1 MCDVIIIGC
10 GVNGAFISRY
20 LYQYSLDVLVIE
32 KNSDVGDETSCA
44 NSAII
49 HSGYDPIPST
59 LKAKLNVK
67 GNQMYDKVCEELDVE
82 FDRIGSLTIATNS
95 HEIKVLEKLQIRAK
109 EYNVEVRLINKEEL
123 HQIEPNIT
131 KDALMAL
138 YAPSAGIINP
148 FELVIALMENAVD
161 NGVKLRL
168 NEEVVD
174 IKRNDN
180 VFAVITNKGKYYTKV
195 VVNAAGLYAD
205 KINNLV
211 NEEKF
216 ELVPR
221 KGEYFVLDHFKPDF
235 VKHVLFSI
243 PTDKGK
249 GVLITPTTSN
259 NYLIGPSSEFVEEKD
274 DLSTNKEVLDNVLV
288 QAKKLVSHIP
298 TNKIIRE
305 FAGLRAYHES
315 NDFIIN
321 DINGFINVLGIQSPG
336 LASAPAIAEEVIKL
350 IGNNLEL
357 VKKDN
362 YNPRRRKP
370 HRLSSMTMEERN
382 ELIKNDPSFG
392 NIICRCEQVSE
403 GEIIDSI
410 RRSCGATTIKG
421 VKKRARPGAGKCQ
434 GGFCEPLVM
443 KILAR
448 ELNVDMQWM
457 CWLKVLFYI
466 VATN

>member
-1 MCDVIIIGC
+1 MYNIIIIGC
-10 GVNGAFISRY
+10 GVNGAFIARY
-20 LYQYSLDVLVIE
+20 LSQYSLNVLVIE

-49 HSGYDPIPST
+49 HSGYDPLPTT

-82 FDRIGSLTIATNS
+82 FDRIGSLTIATNP
-95 HEIKVLEKLQIRAK
+95 HEINELEKLINRAK
-109 EYNVEVRLINKEEL
+109 ENKVEVRLIKKEEL
-123 HQIEPNIT
+123 FNIEHNVN

-161 NGVKLRL
+161 NGVELRL

-180 VFAVITNKGKYYTKV
+180 GFEVITNKGKYYTKV

-216 ELVPR
+216 ELIPR
-221 KGEYFVLDHFKPDF
+221 KGEYFVLDHFKPEF

-274 DLSTNKEVLDNVLV
+274 DLSTNKEVLDKVLV
-288 QAKKLVSHIP
+288 QAKKLANHIS
-298 TNKIIRE
+298 TNKIIR
-305 FAGLRAYHES
+305 
-315 NDFIIN
+315 
-321 DINGFINVLGIQSPG
+321 
-336 LASAPAIAEEVIKL
+336 
-350 IGNNLEL
+350 
-357 VKKDN
+357 
-362 YNPRRRKP
+362 
-370 HRLSSMTMEERN
+370 
-382 ELIKNDPSFG
+382 
-392 NIICRCEQVSE
+392 
-403 GEIIDSI
+403 
-410 RRSCGATTIKG
+410 
-421 VKKRARPGAGKCQ
+421 
-434 GGFCEPLVM
+434 
-443 KILAR
+443 
-448 ELNVDMQWM
+448 
-457 CWLKVLFYI
+457 
-466 VATN
+466 